1 MGQFTLHRNADPR
14 SQREVPYLL
23 DVQSD
28 LLDALAT
35 RVVIPIY
42 PERSVGGAVFAR
54 LTPVLEVDGERYV
67 AMTPQ
72 LAGIAKKELGAAMA
86 DLSGRRAE
94 LLGALDMLVTG
105 I

>member
-1 MGQFTLHRNADPR
+1 MNQFALHRNANPR
-14 SQREVPYLL
+14 SQREAHYLR
-23 DVQSD
+23 DVQND
-28 LLDALAT
+28 PIDALAT
-35 RVVIPIY
+35 RVVMPVC
-42 PERSVGGAVFAR
+42 PERSVGGAVFVR

-67 AMTPQ
+67 ALTPQ

-94 LLGALDMLVTG
+94 VIGALDMLVTG

>member
-1 MGQFTLHRNADPR
+1 
-14 SQREVPYLL
+14 
-23 DVQSD
+23 
-28 LLDALAT
+28 
-35 RVVIPIY
+35 
-42 PERSVGGAVFAR
+42 VFAN

-94 LLGALDMLVTG
+94 IIGALDMLVTG